1 MDFVVI
7 GRTPL
12 ARRLCHELSTS
23 AQVEHLFEPGDEE
36 LAAAVRRRP
45 AGVAVVLHDDVQALR
60 YALALAHLDDRLR
73 IVVTIFDRTI
83 AERVRALLPQA
94 IVTSTAGIAAP
105 ALAGACLEGAPARAP
120 GRWRLAVP
128 RPHDLSARV
137 LLAGFVGLLVV
148 LVTDFAWL
156 AVSGR
161 HGVLASL
168 LEASR
173 VVATVGPGPVGGTA
187 AYTVFSSLAMLAT
200 VGFTALFTAGLVDR
214 MLEPRLVSLIGAR
227 SAPRRDHV
235 IVVGMGQVGIRL
247 CTELRRR
254 GVPVV
259 GVERDRNAAQLHV
272 ARALKIPVVVEHGVD
287 RAVLERLGLRRAV
300 ALAAVGSDEYD
311 NIAVAIAANAV
322 SADTR
327 VVLRAG
333 EQEAIAETRSLLP
346 LGVTRDVLGVA
357 ARSIADQLCRPEDAV
372 GTGET
377 SGRTLSPSVPW
388 TSAVAVT
395 SSMPA
400 GPDPRRES
408 FAGTRCRCTP
418 APR

>member
-12 ARRLCHELSTS
+12 ARRLCHELT
-23 AQVEHLFEPGDEE
+23 ADGTVEHLFEPGDEQ
-36 LAAAVRRRP
+36 LSATIGRRP
-45 AGVAVVLHDDVQALR
+45 AAVAVLLHDDVQALR
-60 YALALAHLDDRLR
+60 YALALAHLDPEVR

-94 IVTSTAGIAAP
+94 TVTSTADLAAP
-105 ALAGACLEGAPARAP
+105 DLARACLDGARRTT
-120 GRWRLAVP
+120 GRSPRWWGWWGVAVP

-137 LLAGFVGLLVV
+137 LLAGFLGLLVV

-156 AVSGR
+156 SLSGR
-161 HGVLASL
+161 HDVLGSL
-168 LEASR
+168 LEAAR
-173 VVATVGPGPVGGTA
+173 VVATVGPGPVAGSA
-187 AYTVFSSLAMLAT
+187 AYTVFSALAMLAT

-214 MLEPRLVSLIGAR
+214 MLEPRLVTLFGAR

-247 CTELRRR
+247 CTELRRL

-259 GVERDRNAAQLHV
+259 GVERDGNATQLHV
-272 ARALKIPVVVEHGVD
+272 ARALKIPVVVEHGAD

-311 NIAVAIAANAV
+311 NIAVAIAANAI
-322 SADTR
+322 SPATR

-346 LGVTRDVLGVA
+346 LGLTRDVLGLA
-357 ARSIADQLCRPEDAV
+357 ARSIACRLRDAEEATGDRPERAPA
-372 GTGET
+372 
-377 SGRTLSPSVPW
+377 SP
-388 TSAVAVT
+388 AR
-395 SSMPA
+395 PA
-400 GPDPRRES
+400 
-408 FAGTRCRCTP
+408 CRH
-418 APR
+418 